1 MGTEKILALYQ
12 SWGAMWWE
20 TYMSQIA
27 LVQSVAM
34 AAMSSVTGAGNR
46 ARLSTVIQKVA
57 TRVLFAGLSL
67 FHKKTVA
74 NAKRLSRRRK

>member
-27 LVQSVAM
+27 LAQSVAM

-46 ARLSTVIQKVA
+46 SRLSTATQKAA
-57 TRVLFAGLSL
+57 TRVLSAGLSP